1 MNAPWVRVQFGPNT
15 AIAWLGDLGQVLVPL
30 GKKKWNVA
38 AFWCAKLVISIL
50 TALKKGGAA
59 LSPTL
64 ESRKNETKGGCG
76 LPKVTQRGGGAA
88 KIWPCSPDSR
98 GLGCHIVLLWPH
110 IFTAVKWDS
119 QV

>member
-50 TALKKGGAA
+50 TALKRGAA

-64 ESRKNETKGGCG
+64 ESRMR
-76 LPKVTQRGGGAA
+76 QRGDVACPRSHREEEVQQRFGPALLIPGA
-88 KIWPCSPDSR
+88 
-98 GLGCHIVLLWPH
+98 
-110 IFTAVKWDS
+110 
-119 QV
+119 